1 MRRRRVKHV
10 RSLEQRLKSYAT
22 RLREQAQSM
31 PAGEELEL
39 LLRKA
44 RQHDAAAS
52 LDKWLSSSGLRP
64 PK

>member
-10 RSLEQRLKSYAT
+10 RSLEERLQRNAI

-31 PAGEELEL
+31 PAGEQREL

-44 RQHDAAAS
+44 RQHDAAVT
-52 LDKWLSSSGLRP
+52 LDRWLSSSGLRP